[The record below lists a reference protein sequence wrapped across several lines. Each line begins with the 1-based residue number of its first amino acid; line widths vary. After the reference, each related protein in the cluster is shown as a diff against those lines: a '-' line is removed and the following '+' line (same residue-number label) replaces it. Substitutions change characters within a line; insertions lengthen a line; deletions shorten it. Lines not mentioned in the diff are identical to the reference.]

1 MGEGDEVA
9 RDIVLTV
16 PGEPDFVTLVR
27 IAARIVA
34 GRAGRDADARSRVQ
48 ADAGTAFFALA
59 EGAPAGTTVVTH
71 LLVDESAVRIEL
83 AVELD
88 DPTLAVKRLRAAR
101 ILHELSADGRT
112 LRARVFA

>member
-34 GRAGRDADARSRVQ
+34 GRAGRDADARSRLQ
-48 ADAGTAFFALA
+48 ADAGAAFFALA
-59 EGAPAGTTVVTH
+59 EGAPAGTTVVTRM
-71 LLVDESAVRIEL
+71 LVDEGDVRIEL

-88 DPTLAVKRLRAAR
+88 DPALAVKRLDEAGIVHDAAA
-101 ILHELSADGRT
+101 SGGT
-112 LRARVFA
+112 VRARVSA

>member
-1 MGEGDEVA
+1 VGEGDEVA

-34 GRAGRDADARSRVQ
+34 GRAGRDADARSRLQ
-48 ADAGTAFFALA
+48 AEAGAAFFALA
-59 EGAPAGTTVVTH
+59 EGSSAGTTVVTR
-71 LLVDESAVRIEL
+71 LLVDDGAVQIEL

-88 DPTLAVKRLRAAR
+88 DPALAVKRLEAEGVAY
-101 ILHELSADGRT
+101 ELAADGRS
-112 LRARVFA
+112 LRARVSA